1 MANQIVTPIVD
12 KAPPRRVGRTILAI
26 AGGFLAVVLLSVD
39 TDLVLHLLK
48 VFPALGQRMSDNLFV
63 WATFYRTIYG
73 ILGSYITARLAPY
86 RPMWHAMVGAIIG
99 MFIGTVGAVATWNKD
114 LGPHWYPVALVLTG
128 IPCAWIGGRI
138 RESQISNPQN

>member
-1 MANQIVTPIVD
+1 MANQTVTPVVD
-12 KAPPRRVGRTILAI
+12 KAPPRPVRRTILAI
-26 AGGFLAVVLLSVD
+26 AAGFLAVVLLSVG

-48 VFPALGQRMSDNLFV
+48 IFPPLNQRMAENLFV

-86 RPMWHAMVGAIIG
+86 RPMRHAMVGALIG
-99 MFIGTVGAVATWNKD
+99 MLIGTVGAVATWNKD

-128 IPCAWIGGRI
+128 IPCAWIGARI
-138 RESQISNPQN
+138 REAQISKSQN